1 MASTNI
7 IFQGALPVFDGK
19 NFDDWRIKMNAIFGF
34 QEVAEVVKTGVQEP
48 GRNATEEQKA
58 KHKELVKLHRK
69 TRILIYQCV
78 EAKIFNNI
86 SKAATSKEAQDI
98 LVKTYRDGDKNKKVK
113 LQTLRRQYELLA
125 MNDQESIASYFD
137 CMQVLVN
144 GMRACKEVIFDQQMV
159 DKILRTQPPQ
169 YDHVAV
175 AIEESK
181 DLDTM
186 EIEDLQHSLEAHEM
200 RINKRRSNEKSQEQ
214 ALQARSNFKGKGKTH

>member
-1 MASTNI
+1 MILCVASGACKFLKERTTKEQVCNMASTNI

-86 SKAATSKEAQDI
+86 SKAATSKEA
-98 LVKTYRDGDKNKKVK
+98 
-113 LQTLRRQYELLA
+113 
-125 MNDQESIASYFD
+125 
-137 CMQVLVN
+137 
-144 GMRACKEVIFDQQMV
+144 
-159 DKILRTQPPQ
+159 
-169 YDHVAV
+169 
-175 AIEESK
+175 
-181 DLDTM
+181 
-186 EIEDLQHSLEAHEM
+186 
-200 RINKRRSNEKSQEQ
+200 
-214 ALQARSNFKGKGKTH
+214 